1 MTFMAILPYLIPVLQ
16 ALWQLL
22 KPTIRKLIEK
32 LWEKVEAE
40 IDEKINDLEVP
51 KAEAKLMLFNTE
63 ARRIYAAHGKEISD
77 ADLNLVREVVH
88 NKMSKKAK
96 KRKRSGKSG

>member
-16 ALWQLL
+16 ALWELL

-32 LWEKVEAE
+32 LWEKVENE
-40 IDEKINDLEVP
+40 VDSQLDKLDVP
-51 KAEAKLMLFNTE
+51 KTEAKIALFNTE
-63 ARRIYAAHGKEISD
+63 AKRIYAASGKEISD

-88 NKMSKKAK
+88 KKMTK
-96 KRKRSGKSG
+96 KRVHKQGKTA